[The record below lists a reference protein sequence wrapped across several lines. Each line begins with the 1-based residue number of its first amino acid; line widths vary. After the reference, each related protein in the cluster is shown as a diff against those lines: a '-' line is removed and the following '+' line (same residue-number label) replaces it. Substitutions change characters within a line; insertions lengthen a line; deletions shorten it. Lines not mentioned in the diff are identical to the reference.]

1 MLRVLLIVLKHG
13 GTKARLE
20 GRMREVGF
28 LGRRLD
34 GIGRRRG
41 GLKHLVH
48 TKMPSTPQILISSED
63 DAGHG
68 VREPPFLDLPEDA
81 MRAQHPQ
88 HLARP
93 TCIHA
98 PLPCDFFH
106 GDALFRLGHNSEEAK
121 VERDLESSQVVAETD
136 EAAYRAARP
145 DDKQP

>member
-1 MLRVLLIVLKHG
+1 MLRVLLVVLKHG

-20 GRMREVGF
+20 GRMREVGY

-34 GIGRRRG
+34 GVGRRRG
-41 GLKHLVH
+41 GLEHLVH
-48 TKMPSTPQILISSED
+48 PKMPSTSQILISSED
-63 DAGHG
+63 DAGRG

-88 HLARP
+88 HLARA
-93 TCIHA
+93 TCIHTR
-98 PLPCDFFH
+98 LPCDLVH
-106 GDALFRLGHNSEEAK
+106 GDALFRLWHNGEEPK
-121 VERDLESSQVVAETD
+121 VKRDLEGSQIVAETD